1 MLEFT
6 FLSWGRITTPA
17 FPSPGSPTSPR
28 CQRRVAGS
36 APLPL
41 TPSALICCSVLF
53 LKLTELLEWYTS
65 TFRDP
70 LMLQPPAWFKAFMY
84 CEAVLQLPFF
94 PVAVYAFLKGGC
106 RWIRTPAIIYSTH
119 AATTLFAILAHILFH
134 DFSPSEQPG
143 PQTQRERLTLLSVY
157 VPYLLIPL
165 LILVTMLYHPHYN
178 HVEKRKRK

>member
-1 MLEFT
+1 MAAAPRWRERLFGLF
-6 FLSWGRITTPA
+6 FLSHIPVTLLLD
-17 FPSPGSPTSPR
+17 
-28 CQRRVAGS
+28 
-36 APLPL
+36 LPL
-41 TPSALICCSVLF
+41 LLPDGLRPRG
-53 LKLTELLEWYTS
+53 LTELLEWYTS

>member
-6 FLSWGRITTPA
+6 FLSWRLIAARHASTHIARPPDEGGR
-17 FPSPGSPTSPR
+17 FCPGAVDVQ
-28 CQRRVAGS
+28 CIHLV
-36 APLPL
+36 
-41 TPSALICCSVLF
+41 CSF
-53 LKLTELLEWYTS
+53 LKLTELLEWYTA

-134 DFSPSEQPG
+134 DFSQSEQLG
-143 PQTQRERLTLLSVY
+143 PRTQRERLTLLSVY

>member
-1 MLEFT
+1 MAAVPRWRERLFGLY
-6 FLSWGRITTPA
+6 FLSHIPVTLL
-17 FPSPGSPTSPR
+17 
-28 CQRRVAGS
+28 VD
-36 APLPL
+36 LPL
-41 TPSALICCSVLF
+41 LLPDGLRPRG
-53 LKLTELLEWYTS
+53 LTELLEWYTA

-134 DFSPSEQPG
+134 DFSQSEQLG
-143 PQTQRERLTLLSVY
+143 PRTQRERLALLSVY